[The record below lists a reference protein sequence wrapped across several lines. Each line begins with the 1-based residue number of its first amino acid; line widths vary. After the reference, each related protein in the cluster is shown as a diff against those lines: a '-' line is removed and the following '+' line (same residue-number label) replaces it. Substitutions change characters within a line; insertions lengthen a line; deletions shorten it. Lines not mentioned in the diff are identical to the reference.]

1 MTWLEAIIYV
11 LQHNKQDD
19 GTFRPMHYSD
29 ITNAIMDD
37 NLRDTYGIT
46 PQNTVSA
53 TLTQHRELFCRL
65 GLGLFALTP
74 KGEHYL
80 IKEQPLVTPD
90 AEEERKEIQENND
103 PRLGKEI
110 KEAMRSKIIK
120 VFGMFWDRARI
131 DWSKSNIKLLG
142 QQNPKSD
149 PVDFRAIRGIYLLY
163 DQREVIYVGQAID
176 SPIVKRLKDHTRDRL
191 SGRWNRFSWFG
202 VDGINPDGTVSKAED
217 ISSIRLS
224 DLANAM
230 EGIMIEGLEPRQN
243 RKQGDQFGDEYLQ
256 AADYDMQK
264 EQALKLCMNLLGQAS
279 QPQ

>member
-11 LQHNKQDD
+11 LQNNRQED
-19 GTFRPMHYSD
+19 GTFSPMHYSD
-29 ITNAIMDD
+29 ITNAIIDR

-53 TLTQHRELFCRL
+53 TLTQHPELFRRL
-65 GLGLFALTP
+65 GLGLFDLTP
-74 KGEHYL
+74 KGINHR
-80 IKEQPLVTPD
+80 IKELPQAVPTAD
-90 AEEERKEIQENND
+90 EERKEVQENND

-110 KEAMRSKIIK
+110 KEAIRSKIIK
-120 VFGMFWDRARI
+120 VFGMFWDRSKI
-131 DWSKSNIKLLG
+131 DWSKSNVKLLG

-149 PVDFRAIRGIYLLY
+149 PVDFRDIRGIYLLY

-202 VDGINPDGTVSKAED
+202 LDGINPDGTVSKAED
-217 ISSIRLS
+217 APTIKLG
-224 DLANAM
+224 DLANAL

-256 AADYDMQK
+256 AVDYAIQK
-264 EQALKLCMNLLGQAS
+264 EQALKVCMGLLGPES
-279 QPQ
+279 R